1 MTTAQAIQFDHVVIF
16 VADLDQAI
24 KDFNALGFNVTR
36 GGSHGLTENALIT
49 FSNNT
54 YIELLGLKAFW
65 HNPII
70 RTAQKLG
77 ILQCLLNIKGTITSR
92 LLTWISGGPGP
103 VDWVVR
109 TDNLTQI
116 EKAWRNA
123 GLTVLKSETFS
134 RKTEAGDKLRWL
146 LGGSN
151 NCDLPIV
158 LEDITPYA
166 QRVPVIK
173 QSHPNQAMA
182 LLRVQLNAQNAYSAA
197 DRLSQHLNS
206 SRSEDQPGQPLVRL
220 GNVDLCF
227 AENSMPHNMQLEIAC
242 ANDSPQSLDST
253 KCHGIQIN
261 LLPHG

>member
-1 MTTAQAIQFDHVVIF
+1 MTTAQAVHFDHIVIF
-16 VADLDQAI
+16 VADLNQAI
-24 KDFNALGFNVTR
+24 EDFNALGFYVTR
-36 GGSHGLTENALIT
+36 GGSHGLTDNALIT

-54 YIELLGLKAFW
+54 YIELLALKPFW

-77 ILQCLLNIKGTITSR
+77 ILQWLLNKKGTISSR
-92 LLTWISGGPGP
+92 LLTWVTGGRGP

-109 TDNLTQI
+109 TDNLARLEQ
-116 EKAWRNA
+116 AWRDA
-123 GLTVLKSETFS
+123 GLNVLKSETFS
-134 RKTEAGDKLRWL
+134 RKTEVGDKLCWY

-151 NCDLPIV
+151 YRDLPIL

-166 QRVPVIK
+166 QRVPAVT

-182 LLRVQLNAQNAYSAA
+182 LLRVQLNAQNAHSAA
-197 DRLSQHLNS
+197 ERLSQHLNS
-206 SRSEDQPGQPLVRL
+206 PRSEDQQGQPLVRL

-261 LLPHG
+261 LLPHD